1 MITARQPAVTTLRQR
16 LEAILLAPPCQA
28 ITLDRLYSLLPDQTH
43 QQVRDGLNYLRK
55 LGRIV
60 QHGSNVRP
68 IYQGV
73 LPTHPAP
80 VSLAKPATPP
90 DPSRRMVIWPAGLQ
104 VQIAPTSAH
113 LAARGP
119 FNGVNWTASIQR
131 PGCQDHL
138 LHPSRR
144 GDQLVPPQT
153 PAIGCVGDLRD
164 KRSNGR

>member
-1 MITARQPAVTTLRQR
+1 MITALQPTVTTLRQR

-90 DPSRRMVIWPAGLQ
+90 DPSRRMVIWPAGLKIQ
-104 VQIAPTSAH
+104 VATPSA
-113 LAARGP
+113 LATRGTWAGP
-119 FNGVNWTASIQR
+119 DWSHATQR

-138 LHPSRR
+138 QYPSRR
-144 GDQLVPPQT
+144 GDQRVMHQAQLS
-153 PAIGCVGDLRD
+153 GCVGDLRD